1 MKTDIKFYITESLFK
16 LLKTKNLKEI
26 NITDIVNLSNISRT
40 SFYNNFSNIND
51 ILDYKFNLMAEDL
64 YNIYSLNKLRKK
76 DNKELLNNILKYID
90 NNKDNFL
97 IIKNKFYF
105 EFKNTLDNY
114 FINKINDKYDYY
126 IKSGIIINLCLYYIE
141 NNFNIDA
148 YKIKID

>member
-16 LLKTKNLKEI
+16 LLKTKSLKEI

-51 ILDYKFNLMAEDL
+51 ILVYKFNLISIDL
-64 YNIYSLNKLRKK
+64 YNIYILNKLRKK
-76 DNKELLNNILKYID
+76 NSKELLISILKYIH
-90 NNKDNFL
+90 NNKKYFL
-97 IIKNKFYF
+97 IIKNNFYF

-114 FINKINDKYDYY
+114 FIKKVNDKYNYY
-126 IKSGIIINLCLYYIE
+126 IKSGIIINLCLYYID
-141 NNFNIDA
+141 NNFNIDI